1 MSHYK
6 DQMKKGGWNR
16 HSAQHIL
23 RKSSIRIFF
32 SPSMPQFIYIHFL
45 LVGSLVCVCP
55 RWGQGAVGEHVFG
68 EGEGGRK
75 RWTFLK
81 QRIYDVLN
89 SIDNIAY
96 SKKSLAG
103 CSIWG
108 CKKLYTTEHT
118 HKMFYYLFGFHI
130 LKIVITFC
138 ISVVSRNL
146 VA

>member
-1 MSHYK
+1 
-6 DQMKKGGWNR
+6 MKKGGWNR

-108 CKKLYTTEHT
+108 CKELYTTEHT